1 MASIA
6 MSTPEVV
13 SDLRIEQWVHQQYGF
28 VPHPFWINHCRQ
40 LYGAGAPLSE
50 AHCRPWHECPADK
63 RSAIKEAFLHFGIL
77 EA

>member
-40 LYGAGAPLSE
+40 L
-50 AHCRPWHECPADK
+50 
-63 RSAIKEAFLHFGIL
+63 
-77 EA
+77 